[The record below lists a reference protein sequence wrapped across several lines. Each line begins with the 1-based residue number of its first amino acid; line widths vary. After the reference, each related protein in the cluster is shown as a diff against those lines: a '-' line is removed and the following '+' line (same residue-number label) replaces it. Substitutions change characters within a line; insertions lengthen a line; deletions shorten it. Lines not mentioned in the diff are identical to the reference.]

1 MSSSSQRVVSCSV
14 AELDAALQHHITG
27 GAVIICTSTAQEAR
41 RLLQVNWQCS
51 SPSSLSLSLSLS
63 QRVHT
68 QAQNLKTSPV
78 PRPSPSFP
86 LFNFTASDGKLGKSL
101 GTKLA
106 QNFWG
111 ISWDSVPNTLSLM
124 ACHWPTC
131 PAQLIRYGLDQYPS
145 YMILSSHFRWCD
157 SLAVYTRKHN
167 RCSWLSIQ
175 WKPPFSESN
184 RVLIVC
190 ELLSNMIIP

>member
-1 MSSSSQRVVSCSV
+1 MKAPSALATPGDFKVILGVNESIQAVMRKFFLIGIMSSPSQRVVSCSV

-51 SPSSLSLSLSLS
+51 SPSSLSLSPSG
-63 QRVHT
+63 VHT

-78 PRPSPSFP
+78 PRSSPCFP

-106 QNFWG
+106 QNF
-111 ISWDSVPNTLSLM
+111 
-124 ACHWPTC
+124 
-131 PAQLIRYGLDQYPS
+131 
-145 YMILSSHFRWCD
+145 
-157 SLAVYTRKHN
+157 
-167 RCSWLSIQ
+167 
-175 WKPPFSESN
+175 
-184 RVLIVC
+184 
-190 ELLSNMIIP
+190 